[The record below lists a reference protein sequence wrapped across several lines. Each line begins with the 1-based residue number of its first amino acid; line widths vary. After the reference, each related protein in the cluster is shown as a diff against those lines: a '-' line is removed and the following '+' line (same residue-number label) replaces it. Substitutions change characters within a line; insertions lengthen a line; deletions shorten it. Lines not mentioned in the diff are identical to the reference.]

1 MKPLWNRWH
10 CRQNARLFILT
21 LAAFFALPIV
31 LIFVATLVH
40 EAGLD
45 DFVPPALAVMGG
57 LLVAGAWKA
66 MQRARARR
74 RERLERSPLS
84 CDELRVARSKLMKD
98 RNAKSL

>member
-1 MKPLWNRWH
+1 M
-10 CRQNARLFILT
+10 LT
-21 LAAFFALPIV
+21 LATFFALPIV
-31 LIFVATLVH
+31 LIFIATLVH

-45 DFVPPALAVMGG
+45 DFVPPVLAVMGG
-57 LLVAGAWKA
+57 WLIVWGWKA
-66 MQRARARR
+66 IRRTRACR